1 MTVDVD
7 RAQVYAAE
15 EAAFGGTIHDALTRF
30 EHLERLALVVMALP
44 WWQGPVIPVVTARA
58 DARSSSARA
67 TPSGIEIRLA
77 PPQWTPVTLTHEL
90 AHVLAGI
97 DGGHGPEFRR
107 AHVDIVSVA
116 LGEEEGGWLLDAYLG
131 FGLAVP
137 DSDRAVAGAEPPERV
152 DGAIAL

>member
-1 MTVDVD
+1 
-7 RAQVYAAE
+7 VYAAE
-15 EAAFGGTIHDALTRF
+15 EAAFGGTVHDAPTRF
-30 EHLERLALVVMALP
+30 EHLERLALLVMALP
-44 WWQGPVIPVVTARA
+44 WWHGPVVPVVTARA
-58 DARSSSARA
+58 DARSSSARSTA
-67 TPSGIEIRLA
+67 GGVEIRLA

-107 AHVDIVSVA
+107 AHVDIVAAA
-116 LGEEEGGWLLDAYLG
+116 LGEEEAGWLLDAYLG

-137 DSDRAVAGAEPPERV
+137 DSSREVQRAEPSVRV

>member
-1 MTVDVD
+1 
-7 RAQVYAAE
+7 
-15 EAAFGGTIHDALTRF
+15 
-30 EHLERLALVVMALP
+30 
-44 WWQGPVIPVVTARA
+44 
-58 DARSSSARA
+58 
-67 TPSGIEIRLA
+67 
-77 PPQWTPVTLTHEL
+77 PQWTPVTLNHEL

-97 DGGHGPEFRR
+97 DFGHGPEFRR

-137 DSDRAVAGAEPPERV
+137 DSDRAVAGAEPPARV